1 MKYEIKLF
9 FGCKAESKSNKK
21 QKNLGKPFHLFTFGS
36 LIIIM
41 IKSKIQWKLF
51 NQRYSK
57 NRLKLVSSFVKVQHK
72 SKSSFDVSTDW
83 CP

>member
-41 IKSKIQWKLF
+41 IKSKIQ
-51 NQRYSK
+51 
-57 NRLKLVSSFVKVQHK
+57 
-72 SKSSFDVSTDW
+72 
-83 CP
+83 

>member
-1 MKYEIKLF
+1 MKYEIKLS
-9 FGCKAESKSNKK
+9 FGCFAKSKSNKK

-51 NQRYSK
+51 NQSYSE
-57 NRLKLVSSFVKVQHK
+57 NCLKLVSSFVKVQN
-72 SKSSFDVSTDW
+72 KSSFDVSTDW